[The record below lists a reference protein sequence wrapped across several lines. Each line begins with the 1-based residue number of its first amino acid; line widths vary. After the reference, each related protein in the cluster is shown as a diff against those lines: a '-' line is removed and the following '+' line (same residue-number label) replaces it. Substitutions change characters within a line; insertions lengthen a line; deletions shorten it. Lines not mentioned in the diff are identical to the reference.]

1 VIVLSDQSIWDRYWQ
16 FDRIASCFDGAGAT
30 NYDESIAEPW
40 RAFFRRLT
48 PGARILDLCT
58 GNGAAALIAAEV
70 ARTASKGFTVT
81 AVDRADID
89 PGRYVTRHVEDLA
102 AIRFVGRTDIEALP
116 FADAGFDV
124 VISQY
129 GIEYADLDRAVSELV
144 RVLAAGGQTRL
155 VVHAADGIVAAG
167 ARDVIADADL
177 LLGDIALIEATRHCL
192 DSVTAVERGLDPS
205 PEAKARADSAFAG
218 FQDALARTARH
229 VPAATDK
236 VMFRNS
242 GGVML
247 NAFQSRGH
255 VTLDEIL
262 AKVDQVEAEILAH
275 RGRLQALVDAAL
287 DESGAEALAARLR
300 AAGAVSATSAS
311 LGNAQ
316 GRIGHVVE
324 AHFPA

>member
-1 VIVLSDQSIWDRYWQ
+1 LSDRSIWDRYWQ
-16 FDRIASCFDGAGAT
+16 FDRIASCFDGAGAS

-40 RAFFRRLT
+40 RAFFRELP

-70 ARTASKGFTVT
+70 ARTEGKGVNVI

-89 PGRYVTRHVEDLA
+89 PSRYVTRQAEDLA
-102 AIRFVGRTDIEALP
+102 AIRFVGRTDVEALP
-116 FADAGFDV
+116 FADASFDLA
-124 VISQY
+124 ISQY

-177 LLGDIALIEATRHCL
+177 LLGDIGLIEATRSCL
-192 DSVTAVERGLDPS
+192 DAVTAVESGRDPS
-205 PEAKARADSAFAG
+205 PEAKARADSAFAA
-218 FQDALARTARH
+218 FQDALANTARH
-229 VPAATDK
+229 VPAAADK
-236 VMFRNS
+236 VMIRNS

-255 VTLDEIL
+255 VALDEIR

-275 RGRLQALVDAAL
+275 RGRLQALVDAAH
-287 DESGAEALAARLR
+287 DEKGAEALAARLR
-300 AAGAVSATSAS
+300 AAGAESATSAG
-311 LGNAQ
+311 LENAQ
-316 GRIGHVVE
+316 GRIGYVVE
-324 AHFPA
+324 ARFPA